1 VRDAFLSPPNGKG
14 SDPAERTE
22 LSGDAAWAYHAA
34 EGSYL
39 GRVVRVES
47 AEGGSPFLRDRIL
60 LYRSDGVLD
69 CLSAGRGELL
79 WQTRLRLPE
88 EFVESSLV
96 GNPPLDAARRAVA
109 DGQMVVLNG
118 ADGLFAVG
126 LVTGRRLWVRPHDTF
141 REMNDTYKRDWAM
154 AAADGLL
161 AATPRQGRL
170 TLMRMIDGSTVWE
183 RDLRG
188 EPVDAIWM
196 SADRVMTADAARQR
210 VHLFDRADGRLVKRI
225 LFRSAEGG
233 SQPILRLVRTAGMI
247 VGPEASGATRGVV
260 AVDDALGD
268 VVWRVELDKPPVQL
282 FEPQEGYLG
291 IGLGQGMVRIVDANS
306 GETVLERQVS
316 RAYSVTGGVLFDG
329 LLVLRV
335 DAIRGQKQSAQLAA
349 LDVATGEEVWRREDI
364 SSLPYPDE
372 PLRMEDGVI
381 PALVETMPPEVTPS
395 GVATPRTR
403 SAVVLIDA
411 RTGRN
416 LGLGADLTP
425 TGMGG
430 RFTGDVVMRPG
441 AVIVGTQRTV
451 NAYRAK
457 TAERDG
463 TGKSH

>member
-1 VRDAFLSPPNGKG
+1 MR
-14 SDPAERTE
+14 
-22 LSGDAAWAYHAA
+22 GDTAWVYHAA

-39 GRVVRVES
+39 GRVVRVEP
-47 AEGGSPFLRDRIL
+47 EGSPLLRNRIL
-60 LYRSDGVLD
+60 LYRSDGVLE
-69 CLSAGRGELL
+69 CLSVGGQILAERPPSVPPSQGGRQGGGSADGELL

-88 EFVESSLV
+88 EFAESPLV
-96 GNPPLDAARRAVA
+96 GSGNPPLEAARRAVA
-109 DGQMVVLNG
+109 DGQIVVLNG

-126 LVTGRRLWVRPHDTF
+126 LVTGRRLWMRAHDTF
-141 REMNDTYKRDWAM
+141 REPNDTPKRDWAM

-196 SADRVMTADAARQR
+196 SADRVMTADATRQR

-372 PLRMEDGVI
+372 PLR
-381 PALVETMPPEVTPS
+381 
-395 GVATPRTR
+395 
-403 SAVVLIDA
+403 
-411 RTGRN
+411 
-416 LGLGADLTP
+416 
-425 TGMGG
+425 
-430 RFTGDVVMRPG
+430 
-441 AVIVGTQRTV
+441 
-451 NAYRAK
+451 
-457 TAERDG
+457 
-463 TGKSH
+463 